1 MDKTNIK
8 NVAGGKN
15 KELLETPESDNLD
28 RNVFETL
35 KKVFLEEQENNKRKY
50 EELSDHLDKMK
61 TYFDEKINSL
71 KNNTHENFEE
81 LKYYLDNLN
90 KKNKDTILESN
101 TFQENIDDIQ
111 NDISKL
117 KKDKEENTN
126 LIKSS
131 IRTYFDK
138 MKSTLNLMNTHIENV
153 KEEFTNYKENN
164 EIENRK
170 KNIEILQLINEE
182 NETLSKSMEKSLN
195 NINNDIKDVKE
206 QITNFKE
213 YVEKRIKDI
222 KNIMDMNRKEID
234 EKIENIY
241 MNQKKLMGD
250 FYPYNKN

>member
-1 MDKTNIK
+1 MEKTNIK
-8 NVAGGKN
+8 DVAGEKN
-15 KELLETPESDNLD
+15 KEAVETPESYNSD

-35 KKVFLEEQENNKRKY
+35 KKLFLEEQENNKRKY

-61 TYFDEKINSL
+61 IYFDEKINSL

-90 KKNKDTILESN
+90 KKNKDTLLESN
-101 TFQENIDDIQ
+101 SFQESMDAIQ
-111 NDISKL
+111 SDISKL

-131 IRTYFDK
+131 IKTYFDK
-138 MKSTLNLMNTHIENV
+138 IKSTLNLMNTHVEKM

-170 KNIEILQLINEE
+170 KNIDILQLINEE

-206 QITNFKE
+206 HITYFKE
-213 YVEKRIKDI
+213 HVEKQIKDI
-222 KNIMDMNRKEID
+222 NNIMEINRKEID
-234 EKIENIY
+234 ERIEHIY

-250 FYPYNKN
+250 FYPYKKN

>member
-1 MDKTNIK
+1 MEKTNIK
-8 NVAGGKN
+8 NVSGGKS
-15 KELLETPESDNLD
+15 KEVLETPKSDNLD

-101 TFQENIDDIQ
+101 TFQENIDSIQ

-126 LIKSS
+126 HIKSS

-138 MKSTLNLMNTHIENV
+138 MKNTLNLMNTHIEKV

-170 KNIEILQLINEE
+170 KNIDILQLINEE
-182 NETLSKSMEKSLN
+182 NETLNKSMEKSLN
-195 NINNDIKDVKE
+195 DINNDIKDVKE
-206 QITNFKE
+206 QVIYFKD
-213 YVEKRIKDI
+213 YVEKRIKEI
-222 KNIMDMNRKEID
+222 KNIMDMNKKEID
-234 EKIENIY
+234 EKIEHIY

-250 FYPYNKN
+250 FYPYKKK

>member
-8 NVAGGKN
+8 NVAGEKN

-35 KKVFLEEQENNKRKY
+35 KNVFLEEQENNKRKY

-90 KKNKDTILESN
+90 KKNKDTISESN
-101 TFQENIDDIQ
+101 TFQENIDAIQ

-138 MKSTLNLMNTHIENV
+138 MKN
-153 KEEFTNYKENN
+153 
-164 EIENRK
+164 
-170 KNIEILQLINEE
+170 
-182 NETLSKSMEKSLN
+182 
-195 NINNDIKDVKE
+195 
-206 QITNFKE
+206 KE
-213 YVEKRIKDI
+213 YS
-222 KNIMDMNRKEID
+222 
-234 EKIENIY
+234 
-241 MNQKKLMGD
+241 
-250 FYPYNKN
+250 FYEYVFKTI

>member
-1 MDKTNIK
+1 
-8 NVAGGKN
+8 
-15 KELLETPESDNLD
+15 
-28 RNVFETL
+28 
-35 KKVFLEEQENNKRKY
+35 
-50 EELSDHLDKMK
+50 MK

-90 KKNKDTILESN
+90 KKNKDTISESN
-101 TFQENIDDIQ
+101 TFQENIDAIQ

-138 MKSTLNLMNTHIENV
+138 MKNVKYIYMFPFYDSNTLNLMNTHIEKV

-182 NETLSKSMEKSLN
+182 NETLRKSMEVSLN
-195 NINNDIKDVKE
+195 NVIINSYIYIYIYAPLLLIFKGIKIIHMYK
-206 QITNFKE
+206 
-213 YVEKRIKDI
+213 
-222 KNIMDMNRKEID
+222 
-234 EKIENIY
+234 
-241 MNQKKLMGD
+241 
-250 FYPYNKN
+250 